1 MRTYTALAALLLLTA
16 SFFQTPVL
24 AKAAPRAQLRL
35 VVVDQNQDVVR
46 NATVTVFTL
55 DGNLGVTATAD
66 EKGVV
71 VFPDLPAGMAQI
83 YARTPGH
90 APFIE
95 KATLRRGENAQTAT
109 LPTMTG
115 TPGRGTS
122 VSGS

>member
-1 MRTYTALAALLLLTA
+1 MRARGPYSEDMRTYTALAALMLVAA
-16 SFFQTPVL
+16 SLFQTPVL
-24 AKAAPRAQLRL
+24 AKADTRARLRL
-35 VVVDQNQDVVR
+35 VVVDQNQAVVR

-71 VFPDLPAGMAQI
+71 VFADLPAGIAQI
-83 YARTPGH
+83 YARTPGR

-109 LPTMTG
+109 LPAM
-115 TPGRGTS
+115 S
-122 VSGS
+122 E